1 MPGSITLTYTDAG
14 IGAAPVGAFLA
25 TLSSLGLGVQLGAVE
40 NRPTVRVTLK
50 GTFESMKQQAAAL
63 IDSLRKLDELKG
75 QPLQAV
81 ASSASDSA
89 VFVASTPQGCQR
101 ISTLE
106 AKRLPASVKSVAASD
121 LRAAVVEL
129 KAPSAVVAKA
139 AAAEPIPVDAADS
152 LARAISVVAPAEAKS
167 AKPLADTV
175 SQARAQLPA
184 VVAAPAASRKAM
196 LHDVWFHA
204 VFGGAKPDLQ
214 LMARMLADYKG
225 DLDVNAV
232 NPASQP
238 SLRLT
243 ALDFCV
249 RNGHKEA
256 RRLLEQHGAVAKE
269 EKRIQVCLFVLHL

>member
-1 MPGSITLTYTDAG
+1 LITLTYTDAG

-50 GTFESMKQQAAAL
+50 GTFDSMKQQAAAL

-81 ASSASDSA
+81 ASSAADSA
-89 VFVASTPQGCQR
+89 VFVASTQQGCDR
-101 ISTLE
+101 ISALE
-106 AKRLPASVKSVAASD
+106 AKRLPSTVQSVAASD
-121 LRAAVVEL
+121 LRSAVVEL
-129 KAPSAVVAKA
+129 KAPRVVVEKA
-139 AAAEPIPVDAADS
+139 GAAEPIPVDAADS
-152 LARAISVVAPAEAKS
+152 LARAIRIVAPVEAKF
-167 AKPLADTV
+167 AKPLADAV

-184 VVAAPAASRKAM
+184 VVPAPAASRKAM
-196 LHDVWFHA
+196 LHAVWFRA
-204 VFGGAKPDLQ
+204 VFGSAKPDLQ

-232 NPASQP
+232 NPASDP
-238 SLRLT
+238 ELRLS
-243 ALDFCV
+243 ALDYCV
-249 RNGHKEA
+249 RNRHTEA

-269 EKRIQVCLFVLHL
+269 EKKQVCLCHLRWH